1 MEGIKRMLVSGPFCC
16 FLLLFSLQINEWVTV
31 VFRPVKC
38 CRRERRGRWGADRL
52 IFSGFSDSS
61 DPLLFPFSSF
71 SVSWESLL
79 PINKRHDSSPLLVK
93 PPPGPR
99 TRPPTLNKIQPSYR
113 GCASPRPNPHL
124 TGEGLAGAQMLTTF
138 QQLTAFQPSAFQQ
151 LPKPRAPLGAGQE
164 QDWPYSAR
172 GLKNNPLA
180 SRKCRKCLSP
190 VS

>member
-1 MEGIKRMLVSGPFCC
+1 MLQKGASGTLGSRPSH
-16 FLLLFSLQINEWVTV
+16 FLWLFRL
-31 VFRPVKC
+31 FRPAAVSLFLFLC
-38 CRRERRGRWGADRL
+38 
-52 IFSGFSDSS
+52 
-61 DPLLFPFSSF
+61 LLRKSPSHY
-71 SVSWESLL
+71 
-79 PINKRHDSSPLLVK
+79 KRHDSSPLLVK